1 MVSVAL
7 LVIAPDLETQHLTI
21 LLAAVL
27 LIAFICT
34 VFAAAIWR
42 PKFTQN
48 TVNTIAG
55 VSRFFYSSFLKPLSG
70 DESIGQQAALE
81 SFYRVQVYFGSQVL
95 LHKTRRLTL
104 PVSIRPMYTMRPEK
118 DSYVGE
124 KTCWHWWPHNLN
136 FKLGKAHFRI
146 RSRFG

>member
-7 LVIAPDLETQHLTI
+7 LVITPDLETEHLSI

-42 PKFTQN
+42 PKFIQN

-81 SFYRVQVYFGSQVL
+81 SFYRVQV
-95 LHKTRRLTL
+95 
-104 PVSIRPMYTMRPEK
+104 
-118 DSYVGE
+118 
-124 KTCWHWWPHNLN
+124 
-136 FKLGKAHFRI
+136 LGLKFCYIKR
-146 RSRFG
+146 GG